1 MIEKDCD
8 SILKDLYS
16 VLIKAIE
23 NKMIEDSDEIIEKKV
38 SSFRNNLRD
47 IRDRS
52 VSEMI
57 RNIRMI
63 SKIDHMGNVHIT
75 IKYN

>member
-16 VLIKAIE
+16 VLIEAIRH
-23 NKMIEDSDEIIEKKV
+23 KMIEDSDEIIEEKV
-38 SSFRNNLRD
+38 SLFRNNLRD

-63 SKIDHMGNVHIT
+63 SETDHMGNVHIT

>member
-1 MIEKDCD
+1 MTEKEY
-8 SILKDLYS
+8 YS

-23 NKMIEDSDEIIEKKV
+23 NKMIDDFDKIIEEKV
-38 SSFRNNLRD
+38 NSFRNNLRD

-52 VSEMI
+52 VADMI

-63 SKIDHMGNVHIT
+63 SEIDHMGNVHIS
-75 IKYN
+75 IEYKG